1 MRTQTTGL
9 ALLLLLMLL
18 CSSCSKPQRSIGEAQ
33 LSAGKVSLQVDTDDA
48 ASLPLYDR
56 VDLVLL
62 PKQPDTLLAEF
73 AGSTEYFDAI
83 RGAGGFY
90 VGGDYLEDA
99 ERGSSSVTYELDAPV
114 GALPDGQ
121 QGWLLLLVLDGTA
134 VKVDGFHPVSELK

>member
-73 AGSTEYFDAI
+73 AGFV
-83 RGAGGFY
+83 RGHHQLARQ
-90 VGGDYLEDA
+90 VGGRPLVALEI
-99 ERGSSSVTYELDAPV
+99 VNELDR
-114 GALPDGQ
+114 
-121 QGWLLLLVLDGTA
+121 LL
-134 VKVDGFHPVSELK
+134 KVYG